1 MEDVKTI
8 RNLMKRVQEGAPRGD
23 LLADYSTYAETFDL
37 LDIFKMILEVKHTE
51 KGMTV
56 HDIQTFFEMHLHL
69 YGHDVTEI
77 HVSEDEDH
85 PLHVLRREN
94 ELFSDTL
101 EIIGYLIEGVENGE
115 DTLLETLIAEVGRLG
130 ELNRHFNRKEKLYFP
145 LLERYGI
152 QTLPRTIW
160 KAHDHIRA
168 LLKGMNALLRN
179 KEDLD
184 FIHIRKSF
192 NNLKAACREVV
203 MEEDY
208 LLIPV
213 TQLLF
218 KERDWCAIAGESS
231 AFGYAIDAGEYFK
244 SRRPSVKPLDHTE
257 QLQFGGGYL
266 TAKEANL
273 ILNNLPV
280 EITFIDK
287 SGIFKYFNE
296 VVESS
301 EMMFIRTPLSI
312 GRNVANCHPPKSLKK
327 VMYVIRDLRNKAK
340 DSETMW
346 FKKGDQFIH
355 ITYKALFDEKDEF
368 MGILEYVQDI
378 QPFLELPSD
387 MKRNVSR

>member
-115 DTLLETLIAEVGRLG
+115 DNLLETLIAEVGRLG

-152 QTLPRTIW
+152 QTLPRTVW

-208 LLIPV
+208 LLIPI

-218 KERDWCAIAGESS
+218 KECDWCAIAGESS

-244 SRRPSVKPLDHTE
+244 SPRPSVKPLDHTE